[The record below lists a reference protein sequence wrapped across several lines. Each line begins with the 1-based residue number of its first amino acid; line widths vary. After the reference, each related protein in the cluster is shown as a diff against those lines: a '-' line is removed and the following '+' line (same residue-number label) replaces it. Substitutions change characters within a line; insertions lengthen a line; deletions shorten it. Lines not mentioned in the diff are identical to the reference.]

1 MGEETL
7 LIQRQAEIARI
18 ICRGRN
24 LTTATLITGGS
35 WSSLAQNQEK
45 GLELLHSIF
54 DQVLKGDANN
64 DVGVFK
70 WEDHSKITRVAM
82 DWMIWEIGSKLGKA
96 KKGMKKAKKMSV
108 AVGKQKREVLYRDI
122 ADFIRV
128 PLLNG
133 LGSKWVDKV
142 KNDIK

>member
-1 MGEETL
+1 L

-24 LTTATLITGGS
+24 LATVTLITGGS
-35 WSSLAQNQEK
+35 WSSLAENQEK
-45 GLELLHSIF
+45 GSEFLHAIF
-54 DQVLKGDANN
+54 EQVLNRSVNSVA
-64 DVGVFK
+64 GVFK
-70 WEDHSKITRVAM
+70 WEDYSKITRVAV
-82 DWMIWEIGSKLGKA
+82 DWMIWEVGSKLGKA

-108 AVGKQKREVLYRDI
+108 SVGKQKREVSYRDI